1 MLGLVH
7 IVDDDVAFLRAMD
20 RLLKQAG
27 YQVATYALGQQLLD
41 QLPSE
46 IVPGCILLDVRLPGL
61 TGPELQERLS
71 GLGSTLP
78 IIFTTGYPDV
88 AIVVKTLK
96 AGANDFFTKPILS
109 EDLLTAIAQALARHA
124 ATLGLRSKLDIFRAR
139 IATLTP
145 REREVFE
152 LVIRGNINKRI
163 ARALG
168 CTERTVKAHRGRV
181 MEKMQVQSLPE
192 LVSLAERAG
201 V

>member
-1 MLGLVH
+1 M
-7 IVDDDVAFLRAMD
+7 
-20 RLLKQAG
+20 
-27 YQVATYALGQQLLD
+27 
-41 QLPSE
+41 
-46 IVPGCILLDVRLPGL
+46 
-61 TGPELQERLS
+61 
-71 GLGSTLP
+71 
-78 IIFTTGYPDV
+78 
-88 AIVVKTLK
+88 
-96 AGANDFFTKPILS
+96 S

-145 REREVFE
+145 REREDFE

-201 V
+201 VLASAAS